1 MKPFSKSE
9 SSEIP
14 ESDEVDVENQNQL
27 EDSLPEIERFVNLD
41 FSGAPP
47 SVEYIEELFKLLS
60 SLKASGVFIEYS
72 DTFPYLGKF
81 EILKNEKRS
90 YSQDEIVKIGI
101 LADKYSQD
109 SKLRYFLNKRLNL
122 SQKLDLSEKQDSPRN

>member
-1 MKPFSKSE
+1 MCSIWTAKALIIVK
-9 SSEIP
+9 
-14 ESDEVDVENQNQL
+14 NQNQL
-27 EDSLPEIERFVNLD
+27 EDSLPDIKQFVHLD

-72 DTFPYLGKF
+72 DTFPFLGKF

-90 YSQDEIVKIGI
+90 YSQDEIVKIEA
-101 LADKYSQD
+101 LADKYNQD
-109 SKLRYFLNKRLNL
+109 SKLRYLLNIRLNL